1 LRDAMVTM
9 FMAESPDR
17 RLIEPAADLV
27 NETLAGAADEV
38 IGGQEHGKISSLEA
52 DARCR
57 FRRSTV
63 RRRR

>member
-1 LRDAMVTM
+1 M

-38 IGGQEHGKISSLEA
+38 TGGKNTGNQLA
-52 DARCR
+52 
-57 FRRSTV
+57 
-63 RRRR
+63 